1 MTGCVISKVQCTQ
14 CTRSVNDAVVKLLCS
29 AHAIVISATQRC
41 RDEQH
46 VFYCVCIYATAES
59 SSPMYK
65 AVAVDNLMQLLTNTV
80 WTMRITAWCTDN
92 VYWYTVVYCTTY
104 KQMFELKDGSGVL
117 VSIFKLRTPA
127 GVGIHGYGIEPHR
140 YAVGSSINVDA
151 VDPTELCS
159 AVLPATATHTAKQT
173 ITAVPA
179 AAPAAV
185 LA

>member
-1 MTGCVISKVQCTQ
+1 MLVS
-14 CTRSVNDAVVKLLCS
+14 
-29 AHAIVISATQRC
+29 
-41 RDEQH
+41 
-46 VFYCVCIYATAES
+46 
-59 SSPMYK
+59 
-65 AVAVDNLMQLLTNTV
+65 
-80 WTMRITAWCTDN
+80 
-92 VYWYTVVYCTTY
+92 VVYINTH

-159 AVLPATATHTAKQT
+159 AVLPAAAKQT
-173 ITAVPA
+173 VR
-179 AAPAAV
+179 AAPAAAAVV